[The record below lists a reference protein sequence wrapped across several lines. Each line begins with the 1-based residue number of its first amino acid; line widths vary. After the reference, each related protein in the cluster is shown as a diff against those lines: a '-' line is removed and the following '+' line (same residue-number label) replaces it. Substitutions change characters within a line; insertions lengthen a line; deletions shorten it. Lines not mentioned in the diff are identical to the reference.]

1 MNPAEFPCRI
11 SSVGRRGI
19 TVIDQ
24 NGHEL
29 SARVAG
35 RVYKVTQPVTG
46 DNAIAVTSGDI
57 PIVEKILPRSGVL
70 QRTASSGT
78 STQIIAANVD
88 MVLVVT
94 SIRKPDF
101 SPGFLSRALAAAEWK
116 ELDAAIVL
124 NKTDLCRGHDETLI
138 EEIRALYGKEGAGY
152 PVFPVSCKTGD
163 GTNDLLDAIRGMTV
177 VMTGPSGAG
186 KTSLVKYYNP
196 SLDLRIG
203 ELNPKTSKG
212 KHTTVAARLI
222 PLEGSTAV
230 IDTPGLRM
238 FSIDHIPRNDLQFC
252 FPEFSGYTGAC
263 RFRNCLHLSEP
274 GCAVKSAVQNAAIPS
289 ARYSMYLNL
298 MRETDPESG

>member
-1 MNPAEFPCRI
+1 MTPAEFTCRI

-19 TVIDQ
+19 TVIDE
-24 NGHEL
+24 NGQEL

-46 DNAIAVTSGDI
+46 DNAIAVKTGDI
-57 PIVEKILPRSGVL
+57 PVVEKILPRSGVL

-78 STQIIAANVD
+78 STQTIAANVD

-94 SIRKPDF
+94 SIREPDF
-101 SPGFLSRALAAAEWK
+101 SHGFLSRALAAAEWK
-116 ELDAAIVL
+116 DLDAVIVL
-124 NKTDLCRGHDETLI
+124 NKTDLCHEHDETLI
-138 EEIRALYGKEGAGY
+138 KEIRAVYGKEGAGY

-163 GTNDLLDAIRGMTV
+163 GTNELLENIRGMTV
-177 VMTGPSGAG
+177 VMAGPSGAG

-196 SLDLRIG
+196 SIDLRIG
-203 ELNPKTSKG
+203 ELNLKTSKG

-222 PLEGSTAV
+222 PLEKNTAV
-230 IDTPGLRM
+230 IDTAGLKM

-252 FPEFSGYTGAC
+252 FPEFSGYAGEC

-274 GCAVKSAVQNAAIPS
+274 GCAVKSAIQNGTIS
-289 ARYSMYLNL
+289 ATRYSMYLSL
-298 MRETDPESG
+298 MKETDPEAR